1 MSMETKITLVDAVK
15 LERPEVE
22 LDNQKYLNNGHEIIT
37 CGNSSLEKIVVPNNA
52 IFWKDRA
59 EVVCL
64 IKDAYNSQSYISFE
78 NEIIHDL
85 KIISLCNP
93 NLLFT
98 VQFEFPEYE
107 ADSTYRLHI
116 LNGKMFRNGVVFK
129 FQYSPDEVVKH
140 LDMIP

>member
-1 MSMETKITLVDAVK
+1 M
-15 LERPEVE
+15 
-22 LDNQKYLNNGHEIIT
+22 
-37 CGNSSLEKIVVPNNA
+37 
-52 IFWKDRA
+52 
-59 EVVCL
+59 
-64 IKDAYNSQSYISFE
+64 
-78 NEIIHDL
+78 IHDL

-116 LNGKMFRNGVVFK
+116 LNGKMLQNGVVFK